1 MSVNFSPRKKPAQ
14 KRSIH
19 TVEAIFEACIQVLLA
34 GGLERLT
41 TTKVAERAGVSVGT
55 LYQYF
60 PNKESLLSAVLEDY
74 LGAVINEV
82 EAACIEGKGQAL
94 DAMASLVVKNFL
106 QAKMR
111 NQDVSKAL
119 YAVSSDVGGTE
130 IVARM
135 TQRAQLALCSMLAT
149 APNARFDDLSVVS
162 YVLTTALVS
171 PVQGLLVS
179 GASAATVDAV
189 EKHLILLVQ
198 AYLNRLQKPNENES
212 HQ

>member
-1 MSVNFSPRKKPAQ
+1 MAVNFSPRKKPSQ

-60 PNKESLLSAVLEDY
+60 PNKESLLSAVLENY
-74 LGAVINEV
+74 LGAVISEV
-82 EAACIEGKGQAL
+82 EVACTAGKGQDL
-94 DAMASLVVKNFL
+94 DAMASLVVKSFL

-119 YAVSSDVGGTE
+119 YAVSSAVGGTE

-135 TQRAQLALCSMLAT
+135 TQRAQLALCGMLAT
-149 APNARFDDLSVVS
+149 ASNGRFDDLSVVS

-179 GASAATVDAV
+179 GASTATIDAV
-189 EKHLILLVQ
+189 EKHLILFVQ
-198 AYLNRLQKPNENES
+198 AYLIRLQKSQED
-212 HQ
+212 

>member
-1 MSVNFSPRKKPAQ
+1 MSVNFSSRKKPTQ
-14 KRSIH
+14 KRSIN
-19 TVEAIFEACIQVLLA
+19 TVEAVFEACIQVLLVS
-34 GGLERLT
+34 GVERLT

-60 PNKESLLSAVLEDY
+60 PNKESLLSAVLENY
-74 LGAVINEV
+74 LGAVITEV
-82 EAACIEGKGQAL
+82 EAACTAGKGQAL
-94 DAMASLVVKNFL
+94 DAMASLVVKSFL

-149 APNARFDDLSVVS
+149 VPNARFDDLTVIS

-179 GASAATVDAV
+179 GAPAATIDVV
-189 EKHLILLVQ
+189 EKHLIMLVQ
-198 AYLNRLQKPNENES
+198 AYLNRLQKPDEK
-212 HQ
+212 

>member
-1 MSVNFSPRKKPAQ
+1 MSVTFAPRKKPTQ

-19 TVEAIFEACIQVLLA
+19 TVEAVFEACIQVLLA
-34 GGLERLT
+34 SGVERLT

-60 PNKESLLSAVLEDY
+60 PNKESLLSAVLENY
-74 LGAVINEV
+74 LGLVISEV
-82 EAACIEGKGQAL
+82 ESACAEGKGQAL
-94 DAMASLVVKNFL
+94 NAMANLVVRSFL

-135 TQRAQLALCSMLAT
+135 TQRVQLALCSMLAT
-149 APNARFDDLSVVS
+149 ARDARFDDISVVS

-171 PVQGLLVS
+171 PVQGLVVS
-179 GASAATVDAV
+179 GASAATVEAV
-189 EKHLILLVQ
+189 EQHLVLLVQ
-198 AYLNRLQKPNENES
+198 AYLNRLQKPIYEES
-212 HQ
+212 RR

>member
-1 MSVNFSPRKKPAQ
+1 MSVNFFPRKKPTQ

-19 TVEAIFEACIQVLLA
+19 TVGAVFEACIQVLLA
-34 GGLERLT
+34 SGVERLT

-60 PNKESLLSAVLEDY
+60 PNKESLLSAVLENY
-74 LGAVINEV
+74 LGAVISEV
-82 EAACIEGKGQAL
+82 EAACAEGKGQAL
-94 DAMASLVVKNFL
+94 DAMASLVVKSFL

-149 APNARFDDLSVVS
+149 APGARFDNLSVVS

-171 PVQGLLVS
+171 PVQGLVVS
-179 GASAATVDAV
+179 GASVATVDAV
-189 EKHLILLVQ
+189 EQHLVLLVR
-198 AYLNRLQKPNENES
+198 AYLNRLQKPI
-212 HQ
+212 

>member
-1 MSVNFSPRKKPAQ
+1 MSIDFSPRKKPSQ

-19 TVEAIFEACIQVLLA
+19 TIEVIFEACIQVLL
-34 GGLERLT
+34 GSGLERLT
-41 TTKVAERAGVSVGT
+41 TTKVAARAGVSVGT

-60 PNKESLLSAVLEDY
+60 PNKESLLSAVLENY
-74 LGAVINEV
+74 LGAVITEV
-82 EAACIEGKGQAL
+82 EAACAAGKGQTL
-94 DAMASLVVKNFL
+94 DEMAGLVVKNFL

-119 YAVSSDVGGTE
+119 YAVSSDVGGTD

-149 APNARFDDLSVVS
+149 APNTRFDDLGVVS
-162 YVLTTALVS
+162 YVLATTLVS

-179 GASAATVDAV
+179 NASAATVSSV
-189 EKHLILLVQ
+189 EKHLVLLIQ
-198 AYLNRLQKPNENES
+198 AYLNQLQTREKNK
-212 HQ
+212 